1 VWHHHSQLGWA
12 GLHSRTAAAAVVY
25 VLHVLRGPV
34 VQDVVGLVR
43 AAVLLLL
50 LVSQLRQRGYSVVG
64 LGSRYGFGGDA
75 AMA

>member
-1 VWHHHSQLGWA
+1 
-12 GLHSRTAAAAVVY
+12 VY